1 MKKINL
7 SHSACDKYIKCP
19 AMYKHH
25 YIDRVRP
32 IGKGSA
38 LFFGSAM
45 DEALNVL
52 LGTMQMVGK
61 VYPANII
68 NIAVSTFVDEWAKCI
83 ENPDIEYFKS
93 DIDFSL
99 ITESDIEDLI
109 ELDPEVTDHFE
120 FLEECYAILKKKE
133 KLEDL
138 DKILYNR
145 IAWYSLLEKGKL
157 LIVAYYDDI
166 LPQIHT
172 VFDIQKKIELPD
184 GKGNTI
190 IGYID
195 AIVSFIDAPDRKVV
209 LDNKTSSSTYKSD
222 SVSLSTQLATYCEA
236 EEIDYGAYGV
246 VEKKIRKR
254 IPRTR
259 TNLIIDKIP
268 EKLLDETF
276 EMYDN
281 VLEGIQNEEFDKNYE
296 SGCFFYGK
304 PCPYFKY
311 CKSNGKIMDGL
322 EKV

>member
-1 MKKINL
+1 
-7 SHSACDKYIKCP
+7 
-19 AMYKHH
+19 MYKHH

-38 LFFGSAM
+38 LFFGGAM
-45 DEALNVL
+45 DEALNHL
-52 LGTMQMVGK
+52 LETKNFTKMK
-61 VYPANII
+61 KNTILDSSKYA
-68 NIAVSTFVDEWAKCI
+68 FVTEWEKCI
-83 ENPDIEYFKS
+83 DNPDIEYFKS
-93 DIDFSL
+93 DIEFSL
-99 ITESDIEDLI
+99 ITELAVEDLI

-120 FLEECYAILKKKE
+120 FLEECYAILKKKD
-133 KLEDL
+133 KLSEEDQ
-138 DKILYNR
+138 KLYNR
-145 IAWYSLLEKGKL
+145 IAWFSLLEKGKL
-157 LIVAYYDDI
+157 LVEAYYNDI
-166 LPQIHT
+166 LPQVHT

-254 IPRTR
+254 EPRTR
-259 TNLIIDKIP
+259 TNLIIDEIP

-276 EMYDN
+276 QMYDN

-296 SGCFFYGK
+296 SGCYFYGK
-304 PCPYFKY
+304 PCPYFRY
-311 CKSNGKIMDGL
+311 CKSNGKKMDGL
-322 EKV
+322 EKL